1 MIELH
6 MLDGAAVQVNPVMVV
21 SLRRPQG
28 GSKQTLSKDV
38 QCIVNFVD
46 GKFITV
52 VESCATV
59 RKLLEESEKHITE

>member
-6 MLDGAAVQVNPVMVV
+6 TLDGTPVQINPVMVV

-28 GSKQTLSKDV
+28 RDKQVMHKDV

-52 VESCATV
+52 VESCAVV
-59 RKLLEESEKHITE
+59 RQKLEEVK